1 MLCLLPP
8 PSYEHFVTTLL
19 YDRDT
24 ISMEDV
30 SSFYSKEL
38 RKKVSGEGEVHAG
51 GLVARGRTVERD
63 EGNRGGSK
71 SQSQNRKKVTS
82 FYCKKRGR
90 VKKDCPCMKDK
101 ET

>member
-19 YDRDT
+19 YDRNT

-38 RKKVSGEGEVHAG
+38 REKVSGEGEVHAG
-51 GLVARGRTVERD
+51 GFGCT
-63 EGNRGGSK
+63 G
-71 SQSQNRKKVTS
+71 
-82 FYCKKRGR
+82 
-90 VKKDCPCMKDK
+90 
-101 ET
+101 